1 MKELTRR
8 IIVALIGIPITITIV
23 YINKFLF
30 FLFLLVL
37 SNLTLREFYNLTKHR
52 NYSPNNFLG
61 YFINSIV
68 LLLCYIFLSSST
80 VIDTNLTISLL
91 ILVFFLSPF
100 ILILGNIWSKKQK
113 ITENLAITLFG
124 LLWINFAF
132 VAILV
137 LRNLPSFFLRI
148 NEFGDFNKLSFT
160 TVTISITD
168 QWSFLFF
175 ISILVSIWICDS
187 FAYFIGTAIG
197 KHKLAPS
204 VSPKKSWE
212 GTIAGIFGAF
222 ISFYLFDTIF
232 ELSVQNGFLV
242 IFSFAAG
249 VIGQLGD
256 LAESKIKRD
265 FNVKDSS
272 NLLPGHGGLLD
283 RLDSIMFVFP
293 TILVVILLSLFLF
306 NNI

>member
-8 IIVALIGIPITITIV
+8 IIVAFIGITITIAIV
-23 YINKFLF
+23 YLNKFLF
-30 FLFLLVL
+30 FLFLLAL

-52 NYSPNNFLG
+52 NYAPNSFWG
-61 YFINSIV
+61 YFTNSFALIFF
-68 LLLCYIFLSSST
+68 YILSSSNVLGT
-80 VIDTNLTISLL
+80 SQTISLI
-91 ILVFFLSPF
+91 ILVFLLSPF
-100 ILILGNIWSKKQK
+100 ILLFVNIWSKKQN

-124 LLWINFAF
+124 LLWINFSF
-132 VAILV
+132 VAILM
-137 LRNLPSFFLRI
+137 LRSLPSLFLRI
-148 NEFGDFNKLSFT
+148 NEFGIVSNKLYL
-160 TVTISITD
+160 ISVPSPITD

-175 ISILVSIWICDS
+175 ISILGSIWICDS
-187 FAYFIGTAIG
+187 FAYFIGTALG

-212 GTIAGIFGAF
+212 GTIAGIFGAL

-232 ELSVQNGFLV
+232 ALSIQNGFLLL
-242 IFSFAAG
+242 FSFTVG

-293 TILVVILLSLFLF
+293 TIFAIILLSFLF
-306 NNI
+306 IK

>member
-1 MKELTRR
+1 MKELSRR
-8 IIVALIGIPITITIV
+8 ILVALIGIPITIAIV
-23 YINKFLF
+23 YLNKFLF
-30 FLFLLVL
+30 FLFLLAL

-52 NYSPNNFLG
+52 NYAPNSFLG
-61 YFINSIV
+61 YFINSFALI
-68 LLLCYIFLSSST
+68 LFYILSSSN
-80 VIDTNLTISLL
+80 VLDTNQTISLI
-91 ILVFFLSPF
+91 ILVFSLSPF
-100 ILILGNIWSKKQK
+100 ILLLVNILSKKQK
-113 ITENLAITLFG
+113 ITESLATTLFG
-124 LLWINFAF
+124 LLWINFSF
-132 VAILV
+132 VAILM
-137 LRNLPSFFLRI
+137 LRSLPSLFLRI
-148 NEFGDFNKLSFT
+148 NEFGFSNKLYLTS
-160 TVTISITD
+160 VPSPITD

-175 ISILVSIWICDS
+175 ISILGSIWICDS
-187 FAYFIGTAIG
+187 FAYFIGTALG

-212 GTIAGIFGAF
+212 GAIAGIFGAL

-232 ELSVQNGFLV
+232 ALSIQNGFLLL
-242 IFSFAAG
+242 FSFTVG

-293 TILVVILLSLFLF
+293 TIFAIILLSFLF
-306 NNI
+306 IK